1 MQTAE
6 KQPISASSNNSD
18 FSSISISGSDP
29 IKIYEKKNNLNL
41 YFIVPLLGLVFILS
55 YEMYRISILNQVLS
69 LDNVITKAENR
80 ILKDEVTELD
90 RRPTYENGY
99 KDALIRKGGPN
110 DKGDYQ
116 NGWED
121 AMKLVTKDSTYA
133 DGYHQAIQQYGY
145 QKTSEYL
152 VSEPMQSASK

>member
-1 MQTAE
+1 MQTLE
-6 KQPISASSNNSD
+6 KLSASS
-18 FSSISISGSDP
+18 SSPPDCCSISGNGNKEPEVKSKDGLFLFTCFLVCLLLTATY
-29 IKIYEKKNNLNL
+29 KIYD
-41 YFIVPLLGLVFILS
+41 LS
-55 YEMYRISILNQVLS
+55 KLNQVLA

-121 AMKLVTKDSTYA
+121 AMKLATKDSTYA

>member
-1 MQTAE
+1 MQAVE
-6 KQPISASSNNSD
+6 KHPISASSGNSD
-18 FSSISISGSDP
+18 FSSISISGSEA
-29 IKIYEKKNNLNL
+29 IRSQEKKNNLIFFL
-41 YFIVPLLGLVFILS
+41 VLPLLGLVFLLT
-55 YEMYRISILNQVLS
+55 YETYRVSRLNQVLS

-121 AMKLVTKDSTYA
+121 AMKLATKDSSYA

>member
-1 MQTAE
+1 MQAVE
-6 KQPISASSNNSD
+6 KHPISASSGNSD
-18 FSSISISGSDP
+18 FSSISISGSDSV
-29 IKIYEKKNNLNL
+29 KSQEKKNNLNL
-41 YFIVPLLGLVFILS
+41 YFIVPLLGLVFILG
-55 YEMYRISILNQVLS
+55 YETYHVSRLNQVLS

-133 DGYHQAIQQYGY
+133 DG
-145 QKTSEYL
+145 
-152 VSEPMQSASK
+152 